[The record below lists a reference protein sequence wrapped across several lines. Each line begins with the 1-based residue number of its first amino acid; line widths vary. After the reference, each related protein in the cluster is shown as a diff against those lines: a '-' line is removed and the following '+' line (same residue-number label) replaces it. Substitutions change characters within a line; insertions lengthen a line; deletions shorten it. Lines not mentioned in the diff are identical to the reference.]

1 MPLEIPLEG
10 DAEDDRQATDAVAT
24 AMQLLEQGARSRT
37 TAANGTS
44 KPSKRIDDGTHAER
58 VREIRLFV
66 VAKKMTHSKQ
76 RYWMFV
82 GVHDAS
88 SRSHAIIKLRL
99 RASAA
104 DTDQRRGR
112 GSRDTEAI
120 VSLVDLAGSER
131 ASETK
136 QV

>member
-1 MPLEIPLEG
+1 ML
-10 DAEDDRQATDAVAT
+10 
-24 AMQLLEQGARSRT
+24 
-37 TAANGTS
+37 
-44 KPSKRIDDGTHAER
+44 H
-58 VREIRLFV
+58 
-66 VAKKMTHSKQ
+66 
-76 RYWMFV
+76 V

-99 RASAA
+99 RATAA
-104 DTDQRRGR
+104 DTDQRPGR
-112 GSRDTEAI
+112 RSKHTEAI